1 MSLVQQGWFS
11 VIGKDSGFT
20 LIEILVAF
28 SLLAVVIIALMS
40 PIGSLYGQNA
50 KSSVKLAANAESQED
65 IERAR
70 KVVLENY
77 AWDVTASDATVQSQ
91 KIKQGLDQIV
101 QERNAA
107 LTAKASKETVTLT
120 CQNLNVLG
128 KVLPGECSTANNP
141 VIRRIHLVRTT
152 QDGGKINLF
161 LDVNP

>member
-1 MSLVQQGWFS
+1 MSLAQQGWFS

-28 SLLAVVIIALMS
+28 SLLAIIVIALMS

-50 KSSVKLAANAESQED
+50 KSSVTLAANAESQED

-77 AWDVTASDATVQSQ
+77 SWDINASDAAIQSQ
-91 KIKQGLDQIV
+91 KIKQGLDQIAT
-101 QERNAA
+101 ERKNALA
-107 LTAKASKETVTLT
+107 ARNSKETVTLT

-128 KVLPGECSTANNP
+128 KVLPGECSTANSP